1 MNCRLPGTKGKKLV
15 YHPPRC
21 SSGTNCSQTWLLST
35 WQAWLSSMSPL
46 SLTSSPHAAILLPHG
61 LLEPHNVG
69 LCLPS
74 ISIFRQ
80 QVCSISLQ
88 PHEDVHEHMPKN
100 THVDS
105 CKLGCDH
112 SITSLS
118 RQTSTDGKWLMCESL
133 ETLGTPW
140 SHTGDD
146 EEKKMF
152 ERKMSTS
159 RLSGTP
165 ELHSLGLPLNSSNSK
180 AENSHWYALCIRT
193 LTWRAMS
200 RSGLKPFYT
209 IRARLVGGNLLISF
223 QCRNSL
229 WDWIFTTSILQMR
242 IQRQCV

>member
-146 EEKKMF
+146 EKKKNVWEKNVHIPSFWYPRAPQPWFTF
-152 ERKMSTS
+152 ELQQLQGR
-159 RLSGTP
+159 
-165 ELHSLGLPLNSSNSK
+165 EQSLICAVHTHTYMKSN
-180 AENSHWYALCIRT
+180 E
-193 LTWRAMS
+193 
-200 RSGLKPFYT
+200 
-209 IRARLVGGNLLISF
+209 
-223 QCRNSL
+223 
-229 WDWIFTTSILQMR
+229 
-242 IQRQCV
+242 